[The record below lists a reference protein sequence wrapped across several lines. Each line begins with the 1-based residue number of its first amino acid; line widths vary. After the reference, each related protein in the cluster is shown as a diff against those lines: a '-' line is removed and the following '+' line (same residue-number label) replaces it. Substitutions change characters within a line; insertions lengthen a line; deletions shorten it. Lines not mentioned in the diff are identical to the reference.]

1 MAGGVEVI
9 PVSLYACRSSAE
21 PPVKIDKLTVLTSAD
36 DAVALEARLGGVEI
50 DPPLAVSRFLSGM
63 SWQVDALF
71 EAPLTLARI
80 EPVLEGIALHTPL
93 AIAPVPAT
101 NWVAHVER
109 TLKPI
114 AAGPFLVHGPH
125 DRAAAAGHPYA
136 IEIEAGGA
144 FGTAHHAT
152 TQGCLAAI
160 GEVLRDS
167 RPKRILDLGTGSGI
181 LAIAAAK
188 LSPDTL
194 ILATDID
201 PESVRIAEENAAIN
215 GVAARIRCL
224 TADGLGACS
233 DDVVAGSSKD
243 HAQTQDSSHSELS
256 EPAAFDVILANI
268 LAEPLV
274 ELAPGLRRA
283 LADGGSIVL
292 SGLLAEQQAMVL
304 SAYEREGLR
313 LIAEWPVEGWMT
325 MRVG

>member
-1 MAGGVEVI
+1 M
-9 PVSLYACRSSAE
+9 
-21 PPVKIDKLTVLTSAD
+21 KIDKLTFLTSAN
-36 DAVALEARLGGVEI
+36 DAVTLEARLNGLEV
-50 DPPLAVSRFLSGM
+50 DPPLAVSRFVSGTD
-63 SWQVDALF
+63 WQVDALF
-71 EAPLTLARI
+71 EAPLDRGLLAALTEGVTLVVESSI
-80 EPVLEGIALHTPL
+80 EPVA
-93 AIAPVPAT
+93 VQ

-114 AAGPFLVHGPH
+114 SAGPFLVHGPH
-125 DRAAAAGHPYA
+125 DRTAAAGHPYP

-152 TQGCLAAI
+152 TQGCLAAV
-160 GEVLRDS
+160 GEVLREA
-167 RPKRILDLGTGSGI
+167 RPKCILDLGTGSGI

-188 LSPDTL
+188 LSPDAK

-215 GVAARIRCL
+215 GVAARIRCI
-224 TADGLGACS
+224 TADGLT
-233 DDVVAGSSKD
+233 
-243 HAQTQDSSHSELS
+243 HPELS

-274 ELAPGLRRA
+274 ALAPGLRRA

-304 SAYEREGLR
+304 AACEREGLR
-313 LIAEWPVEGWMT
+313 LEAEWPIEGWVT

>member
-1 MAGGVEVI
+1 M
-9 PVSLYACRSSAE
+9 
-21 PPVKIDKLTVLTSAD
+21 KIDKLTILTSAD
-36 DAVALEARLGGVEI
+36 DAVALEARLNNALEI
-50 DPPLAVSRFLSGM
+50 DPPLAVSRFLSGT

-71 EAPLTLARI
+71 EAPFNRSLLPALLDGVRLTAEPRI
-80 EPVLEGIALHTPL
+80 EPVAEQ
-93 AIAPVPAT
+93 

-114 AAGPFLVHGPH
+114 AAGPFLIHGPH
-125 DRAAAAGHPYA
+125 DRAAAAGHAYA

-152 TQGCLAAI
+152 TQGCLQAI
-160 GEVLRDS
+160 GEVLS
-167 RPKRILDLGTGSGI
+167 ATQPKRILDLGTGSGI

-188 LSPDTL
+188 LSPDAA

-224 TADGLGACS
+224 TACGLGACS
-233 DDVVAGSSKD
+233 DEVVAGSSKE
-243 HAQTQDSSHSELS
+243 HARTQDSSHPELAGA
-256 EPAAFDVILANI
+256 AAFDLILANI

-274 ELAPGLRRA
+274 ALAPGLRRA
-283 LADGGSIVL
+283 LANGGSIVL

-313 LIAEWPVEGWMT
+313 LIAEWPVDGWVT